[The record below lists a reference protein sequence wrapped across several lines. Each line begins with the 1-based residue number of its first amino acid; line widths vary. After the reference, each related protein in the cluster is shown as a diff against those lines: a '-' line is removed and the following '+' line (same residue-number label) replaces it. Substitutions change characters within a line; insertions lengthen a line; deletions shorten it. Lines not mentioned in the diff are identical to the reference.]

1 MQEDKM
7 MNDNEL
13 DNDNVNA
20 GCNPDNAGAA
30 PAGTEAAEAEETG
43 CEKAAVENTAA
54 EQQCGIKDS
63 DADRAAGDVL
73 SNDENADC
81 DAGTC
86 TDAGGKC
93 GKKRKHRH
101 SGFIKGVAAGIV
113 LTLAASVLYR
123 GYIYLPVGKS
133 GELLIKFPYYESLHA
148 SSGSG
153 RIDKTEINRKLTEVS
168 NLLERNYLYDENP
181 QRIGDGMFTGL
192 VYGLLEDDEY
202 AAYYSASNYNNEKKN
217 LKGSYVGIGVS
228 VTKDEAS
235 GGVLVGAVTAGGP
248 AEKAG
253 IQVGDILLEADG
265 KDLSEL
271 TLDECVDLIS
281 GEEGTEV
288 TFRMLRDG
296 AESEITVKRETIK
309 ETSVRYQV
317 IPKTNIGYLSISSF
331 TPATE
336 QDYYAA
342 MDELSQNKQVDGII
356 IDLRNNGGGDMNVA
370 LRMVDSILKDK
381 QEDGSDTLLLKIEDK
396 NGEQEPYYAEDG
408 VSDDIPINILVNDHS
423 ASASEIF
430 SGVLKDYGYEVI
442 GGKTFGKG
450 IVQSIYTLSD
460 GSAVKF
466 TTDYYLL
473 PDGQHIHGV
482 GIEPSIPVDF
492 AEYDGVDEHSVN
504 YADGSTGPDFEQDV
518 QLKTALD
525 NIMEQIY
532 S

>member
-1 MQEDKM
+1 
-7 MNDNEL
+7 MNN
-13 DNDNVNA
+13 NNINA
-20 GCNPDNAGAA
+20 YDPDVRQDNAVIDGA
-30 PAGTEAAEAEETG
+30 EAADAAKQTADEIVS
-43 CEKAAVENTAA
+43 EKAACAADYTVGADEVTA
-54 EQQCGIKDS
+54 
-63 DADRAAGDVL
+63 
-73 SNDENADC
+73 ENAEAAKVCDA
-81 DAGTC
+81 DAGTSEKP
-86 TDAGGKC
+86 T
-93 GKKRKHRH
+93 KKKHRH
-101 SGFIKGVAAGIV
+101 TGFLRGIAAGIA
-113 LTLAASVLYR
+113 LTAAASVLYR

-133 GELLIKFPYYESLHA
+133 GEVLIKLPYYDSLHG
-148 SSGSG
+148 SSDSG
-153 RIDKTEINRKLTEVS
+153 NIDKTEINRKLTEIS
-168 NLLERNYLYDENP
+168 NLLERNYLYDEDP
-181 QRIGDGMFTGL
+181 QRIGDGIFTGL
-192 VYGLLEDDEY
+192 IYGLSGDDDY
-202 AAYYSASNYNNEKKN
+202 AAYYSASNYNNEKKS

-235 GGVLVGAVTAGGP
+235 GGVLVGSVTAGGP
-248 AEKAG
+248 AESAG
-253 IQVGDILLEADG
+253 ISEGDILLEADG
-265 KDLSEL
+265 TDLTGL

-288 TFRMLRDG
+288 KLKLLRNG
-296 AESEITVKRETIK
+296 EESEISVKRETIK
-309 ETSVRYQV
+309 EISVRYQV
-317 IPKTNIGYLSISSF
+317 ISGTNIGYLSISSF
-331 TPATE
+331 TPTTE

-342 MDELSQNKQVDGII
+342 MDELTQNEQVDGMI

-381 QEDGSDTLLLKIEDK
+381 QDDGSDTLLLSIEDK
-396 NGEQEPYYAEDG
+396 DGEQEQYYAEDG
-408 VSDDIPINILVNDHS
+408 VSDSIPINILVNGHS

-430 SGVLKDYGYEVI
+430 SGVLKDYGYEVV
-442 GGKTFGKG
+442 GSKTFGKG

-473 PDGQHIHGV
+473 PDGQRIHGA

-492 AEYDGVDEHSVN
+492 VEYDGVNADSVN

>member
-1 MQEDKM
+1 MQDKDNM
-7 MNDNEL
+7 TNEENINANGDAAAEEAAKQHAAETAEVPAEKPDDIVENDTGNTADKAL
-13 DNDNVNA
+13 NDVVNA
-20 GCNPDNAGAA
+20 EAKEAGT
-30 PAGTEAAEAEETG
+30 GTEA
-43 CEKAAVENTAA
+43 
-54 EQQCGIKDS
+54 D
-63 DADRAAGDVL
+63 
-73 SNDENADC
+73 
-81 DAGTC
+81 
-86 TDAGGKC
+86 
-93 GKKRKHRH
+93 GKKKKHRH
-101 SGFIKGVAAGIV
+101 SGFIRGVAAGIAV
-113 LTLAASVLYR
+113 TLAASVLYK

-133 GELLIKFPYYESLHA
+133 GELLIKLPYYDSLHG
-148 SSGSG
+148 SSESGS
-153 RIDKTEINRKLTEVS
+153 IDKTEISRKLTEIS
-168 NLLERNYLYDENP
+168 NLLDRNYLYDEDP

-192 VYGLLEDDEY
+192 IYGLSGDDDY
-202 AAYYSASNYNNEKKN
+202 AAYYSASNYNNEKKS

-235 GGVLVGAVTAGGP
+235 GGVLVGDVTAGGP
-248 AEKAG
+248 AESAG
-253 IQVGDILLEADG
+253 IQAGDIFLEADG
-265 KDLSEL
+265 TDLTGL

-288 TFRMLRDG
+288 KLKLLRDG
-296 AESEITVKRETIK
+296 EESEISVKRETIK
-309 ETSVRYQV
+309 EISVRYQV
-317 IPKTNIGYLSISSF
+317 IPKTNIGYLSVSSF

-342 MDELSQNKQVDGII
+342 MDELSENEQVDGII

-381 QEDGSDTLLLKIEDK
+381 QDDGSDTLLLKIEDK
-396 NGEQEPYYAEDG
+396 KGEQEEFSAEDG
-408 VSDDIPINILVNDHS
+408 VSEDIPIVILVNGHS

-442 GGKTFGKG
+442 GSKTFGKG

-473 PDGQHIHGV
+473 PDGQRIHGV

-492 AEYDGVDEHSVN
+492 AEYDGVNEDSVN
-504 YADGSTGPDFEQDV
+504 YADGSTGPDFEQDI